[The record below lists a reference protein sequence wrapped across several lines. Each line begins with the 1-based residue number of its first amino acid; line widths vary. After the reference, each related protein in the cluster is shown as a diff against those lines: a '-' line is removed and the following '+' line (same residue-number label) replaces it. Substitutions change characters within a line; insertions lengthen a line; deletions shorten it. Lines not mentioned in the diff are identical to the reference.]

1 MLPTEFR
8 SSPRSISSS
17 TRIPDS
23 SVATRV
29 SYGAAFTT
37 ISLLAFCI
45 ALPAAGDQLRRHLS
59 RNEPLGGQRH
69 PQQGGGGLQRPDAL
83 SCALDDCNGDA
94 ARVHPERANDRLQ
107 VDLGSPVLPREDEG
121 VPVRRAE
128 RGEALLRK
136 RRRDLPGQG
145 ERRDRAQEPFGGDVE
160 IRQTRGARG
169 NARSKG
175 DADPGGKVRREFTR
189 HVRRR
194 DGEVELGLEKLDG
207 ALRPHGEGGG

>member
-45 ALPAAGDQLRRHLS
+45 ALPAAEDQLRRHLS
-59 RNEPLGGQRH
+59 RNEPLGGKRH
-69 PQQGGGGLQRPDAL
+69 PQQGGGGLERPDAL

-94 ARVHPERANDRLQ
+94 GRVHRERGNDRLQ
-107 VDLGSPVLPREDEG
+107 VDLGGAVLPREDEG

-128 RGEALLRK
+128 GGEALRGPLR
-136 RRRDLPGQG
+136 RALPGQG
-145 ERRDRAQEPFGGDVE
+145 KRRDGTEGPVGGDVE
-160 IRQTRGARG
+160 VRQPRGARRDARG
-169 NARSKG
+169 NG
-175 DADPGGKVRREFTR
+175 DADPRGKVRRKFHR
-189 HVRRR
+189 HIRRR
-194 DGEVELGLEKLDG
+194 DGERELGLEILG
-207 ALRPHGEGGG
+207 